1 MSTANLETAADP
13 EALTERLPA
22 APGEWTRTDESGG
35 VIEYRLP
42 SDESPC
48 TAAKVAVRPD
58 VLGDAAV
65 RLVRKRGCSS
75 AGDDRYDSVDAAVRA
90 VTREL
95 RHVLTEVEG
104 ETPSSEL

>member
-1 MSTANLETAADP
+1 MTTANLETAADP
-13 EALTERLPA
+13 ETLTEQLPA

-48 TAAKVAVRPD
+48 TAGKVAVRPD
-58 VLGDAAV
+58 ILGDAAV
-65 RLVRKRGCSS
+65 RLVRKRGCSN
-75 AGDDRYDSVDAAVRA
+75 AGSDRYDSVDAAVRA

-95 RHVLTEVEG
+95 RHVLEDED
-104 ETPSSEL
+104 ETPPSEL